1 MKSNVNFFTL
11 FSKPSYFDTTT
22 EKGPIFTMKVTFLGT
37 GTSQGVP
44 VIACNCEVC
53 RSSDHRDNRLR
64 TSTLIETADKTI
76 VVDSGPDFRYQLL
89 REKVKD
95 LDAVLFTHEHKDHI
109 AGLDDIRPFNYL
121 LHKVIDVYATERVQT
136 ALKREFYYIFAET
149 KYHGLPQINLHT
161 VNNGEDFKIG
171 ETTIIPFEVMHHL
184 LPITGYRIGDFT
196 YITDAKT
203 ISEQSFKKI
212 KGTKVLVI
220 NALQKEPHI
229 SHFTLNEAIE
239 FAQKVG
245 AEMTYLTHISHN
257 LGLHTE
263 VERDLPA
270 NIRLAYD
277 GLSFEC

>member
-1 MKSNVNFFTL
+1 
-11 FSKPSYFDTTT
+11 
-22 EKGPIFTMKVTFLGT
+22 MKVTFLGT

-53 RSSDHRDNRLR
+53 LSADKRDNRLR
-64 TSTLIETADKTI
+64 TSILIETADKTI

-121 LHKVIDVYATERVQT
+121 LHKVIDVYATDRVQT

-161 VNNGEDFKIG
+161 VTNGENFKIG
-171 ETTIIPFEVMHHL
+171 ESTIIPFEVMHHL

-203 ISEQSFKKI
+203 ISEQSFEKI
-212 KGTKVLVI
+212 KGTKILVL

-229 SHFTLNEAIE
+229 SHFTLSEAIA
-239 FAQKVG
+239 FAERVG
-245 AEMTYLTHISHN
+245 ADITYLTHISHN
-257 LGLHTE
+257 LGLHAA
-263 VERDLPA
+263 VEKELPVH
-270 NIRLAYD
+270 IRLAYD
-277 GLSFEC
+277 GLKIEI

>member
-1 MKSNVNFFTL
+1 MT
-11 FSKPSYFDTTT
+11 
-22 EKGPIFTMKVTFLGT
+22 VTFLGT

-53 RSSDHRDNRLR
+53 QSTDKRDNRLR
-64 TSTLIETADKTI
+64 TSILIETDDKTI
-76 VVDSGPDFRYQLL
+76 VVDSGPDFRCQLL

-136 ALKREFYYIFAET
+136 ALKREFHYIFAET

-161 VNNGEDFKIG
+161 VHNGADFKIG
-171 ETTIIPFEVMHHL
+171 ESTIIPIEIMHHL
-184 LPITGYRIGDFT
+184 LPITGYRIGGFT

-203 ISEQSFKKI
+203 ISDESFEKI

-220 NALQKEPHI
+220 NALQIEPHI
-229 SHFTLNEAIE
+229 SHFTLNEAIA
-239 FAQKVG
+239 FAQQVG
-245 AEMTYLTHISHN
+245 AQTTYLTHISHN
-257 LGLHTE
+257 LGLHDD
-263 VERDLPA
+263 VEKDLPS
-270 NIRLAYD
+270 NIKLAYD
-277 GLSFEC
+277 GLKIEL

>member
-1 MKSNVNFFTL
+1 
-11 FSKPSYFDTTT
+11 
-22 EKGPIFTMKVTFLGT
+22 MKVTFLGT

-53 RSSDHRDNRLR
+53 TSTDQRNNRLR
-64 TSTLIETADKTI
+64 TSILIELGDKTI

-89 REKVKD
+89 RAKVKD

-161 VNNGEDFKIG
+161 VTNGEDFKIG
-171 ETTIIPFEVMHHL
+171 EHNIIPFEVMHHL
-184 LPITGYRIGDFT
+184 LPITGYRVGDFT

-203 ISEQSFKKI
+203 VSEASF
-212 KGTKVLVI
+212 
-220 NALQKEPHI
+220 Q
-229 SHFTLNEAIE
+229 
-239 FAQKVG
+239 
-245 AEMTYLTHISHN
+245 
-257 LGLHTE
+257 
-263 VERDLPA
+263 
-270 NIRLAYD
+270 
-277 GLSFEC
+277 